1 MQTGDTMA
9 TIHDVNRMK
18 SQAKNLRAALERAG
32 NPVSHSQALELVAQS
47 HGARD
52 WNTAHASAET
62 APLWQFGGA
71 VKGRYLG
78 QEFTGR
84 VIAASE
90 RGPKHHALTIAFD
103 RPVNVSQSA
112 LMEVPRKRIN
122 ATINADGRSIG
133 RTSDG
138 QPHLVLEAA

>member
-1 MQTGDTMA
+1 MA
-9 TIHDVNRMK
+9 MNHDVNTLK

-32 NPVSHSQALELVAQS
+32 TPVSHSQALELVAQS

-52 WNTAHASAET
+52 WNTAHATAEA
-62 APLWQFGGA
+62 APLWQFGGQ
-71 VKGRYLG
+71 VRGRYLG
-78 QEFTGR
+78 QPFTGR

-90 RGPKHHALTIAFD
+90 RGRNHHALTITFD
-103 RPVNVSQSA
+103 KPVNVSQSD
-112 LMEVPRKRIN
+112 LMEVPRKRVN
-122 ATINADGRSIG
+122 ATINSAGRSIS

>member
-1 MQTGDTMA
+1 M
-9 TIHDVNRMK
+9 
-18 SQAKNLRAALERAG
+18 
-32 NPVSHSQALELVAQS
+32 
-47 HGARD
+47 
-52 WNTAHASAET
+52 
-62 APLWQFGGA
+62 WQFGGV

-78 QEFTGR
+78 KAFTGR

-103 RPVNVSQSA
+103 KPVNVSESA

-122 ATINADGRSIG
+122 ATVNTEGRSIS
-133 RTSDG
+133 RTSNG

>member
-1 MQTGDTMA
+1 MA
-9 TIHDVNRMK
+9 MIHDLNRMK

-90 RGPKHHALTIAFD
+90 RGPKHHALTIAGD
-103 RPVNVSQSA
+103 Q
-112 LMEVPRKRIN
+112 RIGTGN
-122 ATINADGRSIG
+122 RLTKLFRIG
-133 RTSDG
+133 A
-138 QPHLVLEAA
+138 QHLRAGLIGGDAAQLL

>member
-1 MQTGDTMA
+1 MAQT
-9 TIHDVNRMK
+9 HDLNELK
-18 SQAKNLRAALERAG
+18 TQAKNLRKALALGGTEVTHAR
-32 NPVSHSQALELVAQS
+32 ALELVAQS

>member
-1 MQTGDTMA
+1 MA
-9 TIHDVNRMK
+9 QLHDVNVLK
-18 SQAKNLRAALERAG
+18 TQAKNLRKALSLNGTE
-32 NPVSHSQALELVAQS
+32 VSHAQALELIAQS

-52 WNTAHASAET
+52 WNTAHAAAGD

-78 QEFTGR
+78 KSFTGR

-103 RPVNVSQSA
+103 VPVDVSASA

-122 ATINADGRSIG
+122 ATVNKAGRSIS

>member
-1 MQTGDTMA
+1 MA
-9 TIHDVNRMK
+9 MTHDVTTLK
-18 SQAKNLRAALERAG
+18 SQAKNLRAALSRAG
-32 NPVSHSQALELVAQS
+32 NPVTHSQALELIAQS
-47 HGARD
+47 HCARD
-52 WNTAHASAET
+52 WNTAHAAAGD

-78 QEFTGR
+78 QAFTGR
-84 VIAASE
+84 VVAASE
-90 RGPKHHALTIAFD
+90 RGPHHHALTIAFD
-103 RPVNVSQSA
+103 KPVNVSQSA

-122 ATINADGRSIG
+122 ATVNGSGRSIS